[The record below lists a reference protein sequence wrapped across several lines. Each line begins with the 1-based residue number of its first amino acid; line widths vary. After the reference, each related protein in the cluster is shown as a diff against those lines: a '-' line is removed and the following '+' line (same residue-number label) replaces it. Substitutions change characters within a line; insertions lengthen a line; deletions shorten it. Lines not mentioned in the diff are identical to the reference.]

1 MRNEMRQ
8 LFEKKF
14 HERLKKLH
22 WEITPQPKPNFCYF
36 IGSKSSN
43 PNFLPS
49 LASVM
54 GVKKRLET
62 IGSKSHV
69 CDCYFVDPQ
78 NSQSAINSLRDIIGQ
93 IINDADAVG
102 VFDVMIYWDINA
114 DAFSSIPLET
124 LLVTFSET
132 LELATYTYQERSSH
146 TDLNVTLMFPPSLLD
161 GIENEKIDRHLDE
174 GCKRGQSINFA
185 RFLSDLPGNALTPDG
200 LAVMIEERLAHFG
213 VVTTIGERE
222 LKNQGFG
229 GLTGVGQGSKNRPR
243 LVVFESGNA
252 DCDQCVVIIGKGIT
266 FDTGGYS
273 IKGKRHHN
281 EMKYDMCGAANAVA
295 ALEILQPKLPN
306 TRLVGIFPL
315 AENSIGPDAQ
325 RPGDV
330 IKTHN
335 GKTVEVYNTDAEGRL
350 ILADALSYAA
360 QFHPNTII
368 DIATL
373 TGGTTSIAGNM
384 AGIVCTNS
392 DDTLPL
398 IKSASRHA
406 GEHFVHLE
414 ILDEAVKDLKS
425 DVADLTNMHNKW
437 STGAATMYSA
447 SFLKEFIPEQTLWIH
462 LDIANVAWS
471 GRACSYLRGQGA
483 TGFGARS
490 IVGIVSTLCASAH

>member
-1 MRNEMRQ
+1 MRQ

-22 WEITPQPKPNFCYF
+22 WEITPEPKSSFCYF
-36 IGSKSSN
+36 IGSKSAH
-43 PNFLPS
+43 PDFLPE
-49 LASVM
+49 LGSVM
-54 GVKKRLET
+54 GSKKRIEIRKTKAL
-62 IGSKSHV
+62 V
-69 CDCYFVDPQ
+69 CDCYFIDADG
-78 NSQSAINSLRDIIGQ
+78 SQKTINSLRNLIGQ
-93 IINDADAVG
+93 IVIDADSAG
-102 VFDVMIYWDINA
+102 LSEIEIYWDINSA
-114 DAFSSIPLET
+114 VFSSIPLET
-124 LLVTFSET
+124 LLMTFSET
-132 LELATYTYQERSSH
+132 LELACYSFQTQNSASELSVS
-146 TDLNVTLMFPPSLLD
+146 LLLPPSLLE
-161 GIENEKIDRHLDE
+161 GIENEKVDLQLDE
-174 GCKRGQSINFA
+174 GCRRGQSINFA
-185 RFLSDLPGNALTPDG
+185 RFLGDLPGNTLTPDA
-200 LAVMIEERLAHFG
+200 LAAMIEGRLAQYG
-213 VVTTIGERE
+213 MVTTIGERE
-222 LKNQGFG
+222 LNNQGFG

-243 LVVFESGNA
+243 LVVFESGESS
-252 DCDQCVVIIGKGIT
+252 CEQCVVIIGKGIT

-273 IKGKRHHN
+273 IKGKQHHN

-295 ALEILQPKLPN
+295 ALEILQPKLTN

-315 AENSIGPDAQ
+315 AENAIGPDAQ

-330 IKTHN
+330 LKTHS

-360 QFHPNTII
+360 QFQPNAII

-392 DDTLPL
+392 DDKLPL
-398 IKSASRHA
+398 IRSASRHA

-414 ILDEAVKDLKS
+414 ILDEAIKDLKS

-437 STGAATMYSA
+437 SSGAATMYSA
-447 SFLKEFIPEQTLWIH
+447 SFLKEFVPAQTLWIH

-471 GRACSYLRGQGA
+471 GRSCSYLRGQGA

-490 IVGIVSTLCASAH
+490 IAGIVNALCANAH

>member
-1 MRNEMRQ
+1 MRQ

-14 HERLKKLH
+14 KERLKKLH
-22 WEITPQPKPNFCYF
+22 WEITTEPKSSFCYF
-36 IGSKSSN
+36 IGSKSSRLE
-43 PNFLPS
+43 FLPN
-49 LASVM
+49 LDAVM
-54 GVKKRLET
+54 GLKKRVEVKTTKPAL
-62 IGSKSHV
+62 
-69 CDCYFVDPQ
+69 CDCYFVDVE
-78 NSQSAINSLRDIIGQ
+78 NSQKTINSLRNIIGQ
-93 IINDADAVG
+93 IVLDADAAGLSDIEV
-102 VFDVMIYWDINA
+102 YWDVNA
-114 DAFSSIPLET
+114 EVFSSIPFET

-132 LELATYTYQERSSH
+132 LELACYSFQNQKSSP
-146 TDLNVTLMFPPSLLD
+146 DLSVSLMFPPTLLE
-161 GIENEKIDRHLDE
+161 GIGNEKIDRYLDE
-174 GCKRGQSINFA
+174 GCRRGQSINFA
-185 RFLSDLPGNALTPDG
+185 RFMGDLPGNALTPDA
-200 LAVMIEERLAHFG
+200 LAVMIEDRLAHFG
-213 VVTTIGERE
+213 VVTTLGERE
-222 LKNQGFG
+222 LVNQGFG
-229 GLTGVGQGSKNRPR
+229 GVTGVGQGSKNRPR
-243 LVVFESGNA
+243 LVVFESG
-252 DCDQCVVIIGKGIT
+252 DPSCEKCVVIIGKGIT

-273 IKGKRHHN
+273 IKGKQHHN

-315 AENSIGPDAQ
+315 AENAIGPDAQ

-330 IKTHN
+330 LTTHS

-398 IKSASRHA
+398 IKAASRHA

-437 STGAATMYSA
+437 SSGAATMYSA
-447 SFLKEFIPEQTLWIH
+447 SFLKEFVPQQSLWIH

-471 GRACSYLRGQGA
+471 GRSCSYLRGQGA
-483 TGFGARS
+483 TGFGTRS
-490 IVGIVSTLCASAH
+490 IVGIVSTLCAVAH